1 MSASAPASPETATA
15 ASSPAPAPAPG
26 AGGRPSYERRR
37 PEDGTLH
44 RVVRENLRTLYAAVE
59 EGFAGAPLPGFV
71 RRALEGYLD
80 CGLLQR
86 GFALIACGDC
96 TERRLVAF
104 ACKSRAFCPS
114 CLGRRMAQGA
124 ANLLDH
130 VLPKV
135 GLRQFVLT
143 VPFPLRARLAY
154 DGKLLSAVGRVF
166 VDSVLGWYRRRM
178 RDHGAKDGRSGSV
191 TVVQRV
197 SSDLR
202 LNPHWHAVLLD
213 GVFRA
218 GADGKPEFVALPRLT
233 TNDVADLLQVIRARI
248 MRMLQRR
255 GVIETGPDATL
266 IDDGLAERDP
276 ALAQLAAAAV
286 AGLPPA
292 GPELRRRP
300 VLVALPG
307 RPGVEISAPLS
318 VSELGFSLHA
328 ATTAGAQDERGR
340 AALVKYILRPPIAQ
354 ERLHLV
360 QDDLVRIQLR
370 KPFRDGTFA
379 IDLDPLSL
387 LSRLAASV
395 PPPRL
400 HCTTY
405 AGVLAA
411 ASKWR
416 ALVVPQPP
424 PAPTS
429 DQEPPQDP
437 KPPGAP
443 THRCKYL
450 PWAQLLRRTFSADVE
465 SCSRC
470 GGKMKLKALV
480 TDPASIA
487 RYLRSLGE
495 PSEPP
500 PPSPARAPPYYKS
513 RVLRR
518 KAAPHSA
525 QTDLFDE

>member
-1 MSASAPASPETATA
+1 MEIVAVVDRANRLFHAGLYARFEPELQIASRSGQHEL
-15 ASSPAPAPAPG
+15 SPA
-26 AGGRPSYERRR
+26 
-37 PEDGTLH
+37 
-44 RVVRENLRTLYAAVE
+44 
-59 EGFAGAPLPGFV
+59 
-71 RRALEGYLD
+71 
-80 CGLLQR
+80 
-86 GFALIACGDC
+86 GDS
-96 TERRLVAF
+96 

-143 VPFPLRARLAY
+143 VPFSLRARLAY

-166 VDSVLGWYRRRM
+166 VDSVLAWYRRRM
-178 RDHGAKDGRSGSV
+178 RDHGARDGCSGSV

-202 LNPHWHAVLLD
+202 LNPHWHAILLD
-213 GVFRA
+213 GVFRP
-218 GADGKPEFVALPRLT
+218 GPDGKPEFVALPRLAT
-233 TNDVADLLQVIRARI
+233 DDVADLLQIIRVRI
-248 MRMLQRR
+248 VRMLERR
-255 GVIETGPDATL
+255 GVIEPGPDATL

-300 VLVALPG
+300 VLVALPR

-328 ATTAGAQDERGR
+328 ATTAGAEDKRGR
-340 AALVKYILRPPIAQ
+340 EALVKYILRPPIAQ
-354 ERLHLV
+354 ERLRLV
-360 QDDLVRIQLR
+360 QDDLVRIELR
-370 KPFRDGTFA
+370 KPFRDGTYA

-400 HCTTY
+400 HCTKY

-411 ASKWR
+411 ASNWR
-416 ALVVPQPP
+416 ALVVPPP
-424 PAPTS
+424 PPTPAS
-429 DQEPPQDP
+429 DQEPPQGP
-437 KPPGAP
+437 AKPP

-450 PWAQLLRRTFSADVE
+450 PWAQLLRRTFSVDVE
-465 SCSRC
+465 TCTRC

-480 TDPASIA
+480 TDHAS
-487 RYLRSLGE
+487 
-495 PSEPP
+495 
-500 PPSPARAPPYYKS
+500 
-513 RVLRR
+513 
-518 KAAPHSA
+518 
-525 QTDLFDE
+525 